1 MFIDE
6 RSFHS
11 ETSISTFSQEMLH
24 ILSSH
29 GDRVHL
35 AVPDVGREL
44 PEDHEAAVD
53 PGGDVTSLP
62 GPCSGLEVGVDHLEV
77 LLPLAVHPVLLVHVQ
92 VLPCE
97 HRHCKYLI

>member
-1 MFIDE
+1 MKIYLNRKTLVMFIDA
-6 RSFHS
+6 RRFQS
-11 ETSISTFSQEMLH
+11 ETSISSFSQEMLH

-53 PGGDVTSLP
+53 PGGDVTASRDP
-62 GPCSGLEVGVDHLEV
+62 VVDWRWV
-77 LLPLAVHPVLLVHVQ
+77 
-92 VLPCE
+92 
-97 HRHCKYLI
+97 